1 MCGFVHGQHLS
12 SEIIR
17 LIVDDATLYNRLLK
31 LCSWELKAKVSRHVR
46 SQEQKFHFV
55 CSIWY
60 ENSRMIEAAWWRKRL
75 IIHEC
80 DRKTELAQNIPC
92 LHVIYHIIVPY
103 HIIVASNKFLLAIQ
117 HCLCHFMI
125 YFLYNCIKAFY
136 DLCHLFGFGDFLAIF
151 YAHFVALF
159 GCVWCLCLIT
169 I

>member
-125 YFLYNCIKAFY
+125 YFLYNCIKAFFMTY
-136 DLCHLFGFGDFLAIF
+136 AIF
-151 YAHFVALF
+151 SVLGIFWLF
-159 GCVWCLCLIT
+159 FMHILSLCLAVFGACV
-169 I
+169 